1 MNKEV
6 KEILKLISNCYYCN
20 IISYDKKEK
29 YCNYITSLEEKLE
42 TEHKAYMGTVKEM
55 YMNKEKAVQWQYY
68 IDGNDNAFNCLL
80 GKIERR

>member
-1 MNKEV
+1 MKIFIS
-6 KEILKLISNCYYCN
+6 KKKLIKLIKDTQQEIRYSN
-20 IISYDKKEK
+20 EK
-29 YCNYITSLEEKLE
+29 
-42 TEHKAYMGTVKEM
+42 VKEM